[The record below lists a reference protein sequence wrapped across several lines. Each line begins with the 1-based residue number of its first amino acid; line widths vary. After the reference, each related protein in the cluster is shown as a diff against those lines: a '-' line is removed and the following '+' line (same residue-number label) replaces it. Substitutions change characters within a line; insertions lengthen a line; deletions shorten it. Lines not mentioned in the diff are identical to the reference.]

1 MAWQF
6 SFSILIYKL
15 PIFYELFMTLYDAI
29 SANSQLT
36 NPYSQ
41 KPAFKFGTTPF
52 TSTEMNLKKNYKDMY
67 SYMMPYNKMSVSD
80 VYSYMM
86 PYNKMSV
93 SDVYSYMMP
102 YNKMSVS
109 DVYSYMMPY
118 HKMTCTAT

>member
-1 MAWQF
+1 
-6 SFSILIYKL
+6 
-15 PIFYELFMTLYDAI
+15 MTLYDAI

-80 VYSYMM
+80 GVKAIKDGYDSTMVTD
-86 PYNKMSV
+86 NFICV
-93 SDVYSYMMP
+93 V
-102 YNKMSVS
+102 
-109 DVYSYMMPY
+109 
-118 HKMTCTAT
+118 